1 MASPD
6 DPTTQLWF
14 KLDRPSRRIKS
25 NRETVTRWML
35 ASGCTRDDWTVDR
48 PFVDEDYLEVSIY
61 EWKDEPLTEA
71 IDPAQIGAY
80 RPTRRSVRF
89 RLHPEAFAEL
99 WAAADDATR
108 SEFGVTLELKAT
120 INPDLYAVVEVTFA
134 R

>member
-1 MASPD
+1 
-6 DPTTQLWF
+6 
-14 KLDRPSRRIKS
+14 
-25 NRETVTRWML
+25 ML
-35 ASGCTRDDWTVDR
+35 ASGCTREQWTVDR